1 MAWIWSSITCWIWII
16 KEFYSF
22 GVIIVWSYQTLLEVL
37 STTWF
42 EIFFGIGVILD
53 DAKNRQWATQS
64 SRALDRTYKIE
75 IKKTLQKVL
84 V

>member
-1 MAWIWSSITCWIWII
+1 MAWIWSSITCWIWIK

-22 GVIIVWSYQTLLEVL
+22 GVTIVWSYQTLLEVL

-42 EIFFGIGVILD
+42 EILFGIGVILD
-53 DAKNRQWATQS
+53 DAKNRQWAAQS
-64 SRALDRTYKIE
+64 SRALDKTYKIE